1 MYLTTTDKVVS
12 VIKLCLSDQVV
23 SQ

>member
-1 MYLTTTDKVVS
+1 MYLTITDKVVY